1 MSNYLSLP
9 EKYRQHIN
17 LKSLFKADGSYVRP
31 AEDPVTMWAIQIL
44 VEEYGVPLAAMAL
57 GNTKK

>member
-1 MSNYLSLP
+1 MSNYLPLP

-17 LKSLFKADGSYVRP
+17 LKKLFKADGSYVRP

-44 VEEYGVPLAAMAL
+44 ATLKL
-57 GNTKK
+57 LISLL